1 MKIKKWFLNL
11 IFEVIKKLIKIE
23 MLLVFFIGLQ
33 AQAHQNSTLQ
43 CQSIYQKSGMQQPDT
58 QKPYKQTPALQQ
70 QVMHP
75 AITIADPVIKKMFLE
90 QLLKDFTGRPMPAI
104 FRVIKKNPEQLS
116 ELIQILRRL
125 TVEEQ
130 QQLSEGAGFVIDKD
144 QLIENSTR
152 IKKQSKDV
160 MLALKQK
167 LLDLTK
173 SSIKDINLENQ
184 PLSVSTNK
192 TFVANKDYFI
202 KKFNAQTGARLLS
215 EQIRHVIDEIRI
227 PSRLMETQ
235 FYTNKIIYES
245 MVRLISSV
253 EGLVYFAA
261 RTGIIFDLRTGDAF
275 LMLNER
281 SAEKIIFGMK
291 RLGISVTKEE
301 IQPAITKFEKMAVQ
315 EIEALNNK
323 LNAVDW
329 NTILEKNKSLK
340 AKKEPEGTKERK
352 DSSKEKLSYPILL
365 SNLSTEDIPIMV
377 AELKALLMQK
387 APQLYDRVMLAAQQP
402 KPQLQLLKLAYQAK
416 AQGFLRQEDIQKSI
430 EQALEIAT
438 NPVDLTQLPV
448 TETRVEA
455 ETKAIERDVTSPSV
469 TNPRPQLT
477 LSPTPVTK
485 TTSSISKDDLEVQSQ
500 LSKKGEWS
508 QDFLERLGI
517 ITPFNYMDGTKG
529 LFSIEIYDLKSFI
542 KGLRKGSDIYR
553 KLQESPEEILEKIK
567 RVVEFKHG
575 QRNAL
580 LPKDGHLSDF
590 YPELFSLYLGSY
602 RLLLGVEKLVPTD
615 DDPRTARVVI
625 LISYYKGSITD
636 KTEEQLYNQANQ
648 LVKKGQYRFSGN

>member
-1 MKIKKWFLNL
+1 MKIKKWFLNR
-11 IFEVIKKLIKIE
+11 IYKVIKIE
-23 MLLVFFIGLQ
+23 TLFVVIGFQ
-33 AQAHQNSTLQ
+33 AQAYQNSSQQ
-43 CQSIYQKSGMQQPDT
+43 CQSIYQR
-58 QKPYKQTPALQQ
+58 PALQR
-70 QVMHP
+70 P
-75 AITIADPVIKKMFLE
+75 ATQPASTIADPVIKKMFLE
-90 QLLKDFTGRPMPAI
+90 QLLKDFTSRPMPAI

-116 ELIQILRRL
+116 ELIQILRKL
-125 TVEEQ
+125 TSEEQ
-130 QQLSEGAGFVIDKD
+130 QQLSEGTGFVIDKD
-144 QLIENSTR
+144 QLIEDSTR

-160 MLALKQK
+160 MLALKLK

-173 SSIKDINLENQ
+173 SSIKDMNLENQ
-184 PLSVSTNK
+184 TLSVSTNK
-192 TFVANKDYFI
+192 TFVANKDYLI

-215 EQIRHVIDEIRI
+215 EQIRHVIDQIRI

-245 MVRLISSV
+245 MVALISSV

-275 LMLNER
+275 LILNER

-291 RLGISVTKEE
+291 RLGITLTKEE
-301 IQPAITKFEKMAVQ
+301 LQPAITKFEKLAVQ
-315 EIEALNNK
+315 EIETLNNK

-340 AKKEPEGTKERK
+340 WNKEHKVTNDRK
-352 DSSKEKLSYPILL
+352 DSNKEKLSYPVLL
-365 SNLSTEDIPIMV
+365 ANMSVEDIPIMV
-377 AELKALLMQK
+377 AAFKALLMQK
-387 APQLYDRVMLAAQQP
+387 APHLYDQVMLAAGQV

-416 AQGFLRQEDIQKSI
+416 AQGLLRQEDIQKSI

-438 NPVDLTQLPV
+438 NPTELT
-448 TETRVEA
+448 
-455 ETKAIERDVTSPSV
+455 ERDEANPSV
-469 TNPRPQLT
+469 IIDGE
-477 LSPTPVTK
+477 PVTK
-485 TTSSISKDDLEVQSQ
+485 TVSSMSKDDLEVQSH

-517 ITPFNYMDGTKG
+517 ITPFSYMDGTKG

-602 RLLLGVEKLVPTD
+602 RMLLGVEKLVPTA

-636 KTEEQLYNQANQ
+636 KTEEQLYNQANR
-648 LVKKGQYRFSGN
+648 LAKKGQYRFSGN